1 MRTDT
6 VLTAWNPDCLPL
18 HVQLAR
24 IAIEPATVQER
35 AEAVLAVLGQVLPYD
50 AVIALETPNLTAATV
65 RAVRTGLRIP
75 TAGHDHLSA
84 DRGAR
89 HRPRRGHLSV
99 WHDLEFRG
107 GDPGGRTSWWGSAI
121 SDVFLFAL
129 SNNGVRSKPCLAEL
143 ARARVLGLPIVPVRI
158 GPVDHIGTTPVADI
172 QVIDYRERRWPAGW
186 GRSPPSR
193 SPPSRTPQHSDAR
206 CPDPLPEQ
214 PPFRSSTYFV
224 SARRSVHAP
233 DAG

>member
-75 TAGHDHLSA
+75 HSWPRPPERRSGCSSQTSKRSPFGMARPRVSWRGPWWQDILVGIGNLRRLPVRIVEQRCA
-84 DRGAR
+84 IETVPRGAR
-89 HRPRRGHLSV
+89 PCKGAWSAHRSGSDRSGGSHRHHSCRGHPGHRLPGATVASGLGSV
-99 WHDLEFRG
+99 AAIQVAAIQDAAAQRRPLPRSPAGATPVPFEYLLRL
-107 GDPGGRTSWWGSAI
+107 GSAI
-121 SDVFLFAL
+121 S
-129 SNNGVRSKPCLAEL
+129 
-143 ARARVLGLPIVPVRI
+143 AR
-158 GPVDHIGTTPVADI
+158 T
-172 QVIDYRERRWPAGW
+172 
-186 GRSPPSR
+186 
-193 SPPSRTPQHSDAR
+193 
-206 CPDPLPEQ
+206 
-214 PPFRSSTYFV
+214 
-224 SARRSVHAP
+224 
-233 DAG
+233 